1 MNKTEIMTELD
12 RLIQQPQISEDEL
25 KILKELKA
33 KYQNNDNL
41 SQIAHGIKSSLTPL
55 AIQGKLS
62 KESVSLFKHLAQ
74 NNFWNKGAGV
84 SPFSM

>member
-12 RLIQQPQISEDEL
+12 RLIQQPQINEDEL

-62 KESVSLFKHLAQ
+62 QESVSLFKNLAQ
-74 NNFWNKGAGV
+74 NNFWNKGARV

>member
-1 MNKTEIMTELD
+1 MTELD
-12 RLIQQPQISEDEL
+12 YLIQQPQISDDEL
-25 KILKELKA
+25 TILKELKA

-62 KESVSLFKHLAQ
+62 QESVSLFKNLAQ
-74 NNFWNKGAGV
+74 NNFWNKGARV

>member
-12 RLIQQPQISEDEL
+12 RLIQQPQISDDEL
-25 KILKELKA
+25 KILKELKV

>member
-1 MNKTEIMTELD
+1 MNKKEIMTELD
-12 RLIQQPQISEDEL
+12 YLIQQPQISDDEL
-25 KILKELKA
+25 TILKELKA

-62 KESVSLFKHLAQ
+62 QESVYTITQ
-74 NNFWNKGAGV
+74 NNSIALILGYLLALR
-84 SPFSM
+84 

>member
-1 MNKTEIMTELD
+1 MNKTEIMTEIG
-12 RLIQQPQISEDEL
+12 RLIQQPQISDDEL

-33 KYQNNDNL
+33 KYQNNDNI

-62 KESVSLFKHLAQ
+62 KESVSLFKNLAQ
-74 NNFWNKGAGV
+74 KNFWNKGAGV